1 MWLKSLAKKE
11 QILPRNMAKQA
22 GISETT
28 AKSWLLAGCVPKPY
42 YWPRI
47 AKCLGMT
54 FNEVS
59 FNYMNQLEEENR
71 INECIVCNKMI
82 ILWQPHIKL
91 CNSRSCR
98 MQYDRDR
105 KRHARSLYRPKNYRH
120 NKHKFLNNI
129 DYLERHQT
137 SSKVTREMINN
148 AMQEYLA
155 NGGKITQLDDDVA
168 EGSDQFSLE
177 MMDAGIDLIQM
188 D

>member
-1 MWLKSLAKKE
+1 
-11 QILPRNMAKQA
+11 
-22 GISETT
+22 
-28 AKSWLLAGCVPKPY
+28 
-42 YWPRI
+42 
-47 AKCLGMT
+47 
-54 FNEVS
+54 
-59 FNYMNQLEEENR
+59 
-71 INECIVCNKMI
+71 
-82 ILWQPHIKL
+82 
-91 CNSRSCR
+91 

-137 SSKVTREMINN
+137 SSKVTREVINN

-168 EGSDQFSLE
+168 EGSDQFTLE
-177 MMDAGIDLIQM
+177 MMDAGIDLIEM